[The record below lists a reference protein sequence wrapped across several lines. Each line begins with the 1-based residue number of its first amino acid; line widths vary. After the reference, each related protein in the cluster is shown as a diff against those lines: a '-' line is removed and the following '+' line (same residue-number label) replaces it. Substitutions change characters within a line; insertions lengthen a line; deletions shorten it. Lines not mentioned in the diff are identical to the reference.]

1 MTTNAFNMGA
11 ANAVNNGTFGGA
23 SVNDGGSPTTVGG
36 GLPVVVFD
44 GTPQFGLIDKGAVL
58 NQHQVQLWFWNNGGA
73 FVFEVRQ
80 AYVPN
85 GRVVRSCVLDSGS
98 DADETVARE
107 HAKTSF
113 ARNK

>member
-1 MTTNAFNMGA
+1 MSTNAINNGA
-11 ANAVNNGTFGGA
+11 TNAVNNGTFGGA
-23 SVNDGGSPTTVGG
+23 HVDDGGSPTTVGG
-36 GLPVVVFD
+36 GLPVDVD

-58 NQHQVQLWFWNNGGA
+58 NQHQVQLWFWNKGGA

-85 GRVVRSCVLDSGS
+85 GSVVRSCVLDSGS
-98 DADETVARE
+98 DSDETVARE
-107 HAKTSF
+107 HAKASF